1 MAVEILLQQVVGGL
15 ALGFIYALIALGFTM
30 MLRATELVNF
40 AQGELVMAGAFFG
53 YTLLT
58 VTPLPYV
65 VVFIIAAALTGVLGV
80 VIEVVTLRVIRHRR
94 SPLLNLIIATVGIGI
109 CLRILA
115 QMIWGAAPLRYPDGV
130 AGSGSV
136 VVAGLPFSSLHLV
149 IILLGSV
156 AMLALHIFF
165 QRTLLGTAWRAAA
178 SDSETAELMGI
189 SFDKIVTL
197 TFGISSALAGAAG
210 VLVAPLFLVGQDLWL
225 QGPKAFAAAALGQ
238 FGILGTSIGGPVL
251 GVVEA
256 LAAGYV
262 SSSYKSAIAYGA
274 TIVVLM
280 IIAIPRMPAGGG
292 APPKHVRIS
301 MQEAIGV
308 QASSERLVRTMG
320 AAVIVLGMLLLPLLL
335 DDYEVNVIALALIYA
350 VAALGLQLV
359 IGFGGAIVV
368 GFAAFLGIGAYAS
381 AIASTS
387 FGLPFPLPVIIA
399 GLVAGLTGLIF
410 GPMLRLP
417 AHYCAIATLGF
428 GEICHLI
435 FVNWTSVT
443 NGMSGISGIPK
454 PRIAGYEIASDHQF
468 YVLAL
473 VVLILTYVALRRL
486 VQSRYGRSLVAA
498 RENELAALSMGINVP
513 RCRTVAFAVAAG
525 CGGIS
530 GSLFAYFFSYVSPDS
545 FTLVQSIAFLTMVVI
560 GGLGSFGGAL
570 AGAAMIVCVPE
581 FTRVVAEFRIL
592 LYGGLITGFM
602 MFLPG
607 GLADLAP
614 RLVAQGSGLRTRMS
628 TSARCERLRAYR
640 WSLSS
645 AKYMG

>member
-1 MAVEILLQQVVGGL
+1 MAAEIVLQQVVGGL

-40 AQGELVMAGAFFG
+40 SQGELVMAGAFIG
-53 YTLLT
+53 YTLLIA
-58 VTPLPYV
+58 TPLPYIA
-65 VVFIIAAALTGVLGV
+65 VFVIAAALTGVLGV
-80 VIEVVTLRVIRHRR
+80 FIELLTLRVIRRRR

-130 AGSGSV
+130 AGSGSLV
-136 VVAGLPFSSLHLV
+136 IAGLPFSQLHLV
-149 IILLGSV
+149 IIVLGAL
-156 AMLALHIFF
+156 AMLSLHLFF
-165 QRTLLGTAWRAAA
+165 QHTLIGTAWRAAA
-178 SDSETAELMGI
+178 ADSDTAELMGI

-197 TFGISSALAGAAG
+197 TFGVSSALAGGAG
-210 VLVAPLFLVGQDLWL
+210 VLIAPLFLVGQDLWL

-238 FGILGTSIGGPVL
+238 FQVFGTMLGGPVL
-251 GVVEA
+251 GVMEA
-256 LAAGYV
+256 IAAGYV
-262 SSSYKSAIAYGA
+262 SSAYKNAIAYGA

-280 IIAIPRMPAGGG
+280 MIAIPRMPAGGG
-292 APPKHVRIS
+292 APPRHARTT
-301 MQEAIGV
+301 MLEAVGI
-308 QASSERLVRTMG
+308 APRSERAARMVG
-320 AAVIVLGMLLLPLLL
+320 AATLLAGMLLLPFLF
-335 DDYEVNVIALALIYA
+335 DDYSANVLTLALVYA

-359 IGFGGAIVV
+359 IGFGGAIIV

-381 AIASTS
+381 AIAATN
-387 FGLPFPLPVIIA
+387 FALPFPIPLILA
-399 GLVAGLTGLIF
+399 AALAGLTGLIF

-417 AHYCAIATLGF
+417 THYCAIATLGF

-435 FVNWTSVT
+435 FVNWQSVT

-468 YVLAL
+468 YFLAL
-473 VVLILTYVALRRL
+473 AILVAVYVALRRL
-486 VQSRYGRSLVAA
+486 VSSRYGRALISA
-498 RENELAALSMGINVP
+498 RENELAALSMGVDV
-513 RCRTVAFAVAAG
+513 RGCRTLAFAIAAG
-525 CGGIS
+525 CAGIS

-570 AGAAMIVCVPE
+570 AGAAMVVCLPE

-592 LYGGLITGFM
+592 LYGLLITSFM

-607 GLADLAP
+607 GLADLVP
-614 RLVAQGSGLRTRMS
+614 RLVARVLGHARAKVMS
-628 TSARCERLRAYR
+628 REIPDAGAN
-640 WSLSS
+640 
-645 AKYMG
+645 G